1 MDNKNIIQQ
10 LVKMNSREEILH
22 FFDKN
27 NIDINDEK
35 FKFFMKKF
43 KNIKDEEEYILENVS
58 GGGNMGNSYYI
69 NALKLTGCLFLA
81 VGGGF
86 ALGNLYRGS
95 KIDNR
100 PLDLLF
106 RVNSYW
112 ENIVK
117 YNDENMVFPEK
128 NHDIQK
134 LNSVARTN
142 MALFGR
148 YNLNEILNNPQM
160 YEEFMNMFSQSPED
174 IINYHS

>member
-27 NIDINDEK
+27 NININDEK
-35 FKFFMKKF
+35 FKFFMNKF
-43 KNIKDEEEYILENVS
+43 KSIKDEEEYILENVS
-58 GGGNMGNSYYI
+58 GGGNTGNSSYI

-86 ALGNLYRGS
+86 AVGNLYRGS
-95 KIDNR
+95 KIDNKSS
-100 PLDLLF
+100 DLLF

-112 ENIVK
+112 ENIVR
-117 YNDENMVFPEK
+117 YNNENAGLPEK

-134 LNSVARTN
+134 LNRTAMTN
-142 MALFGR
+142 MATFGR
-148 YNLNEILNNPQM
+148 HNLNEILNNPQM
-160 YEEFMNMFSQSPED
+160 YEDFMDMFLQSPED